1 MEILKAFVLLFT
13 VAVCQSQDECIE
25 VPSTC
30 TENGDIPYSMAKA
43 NGPMVNSAF
52 FSVDFILGASF
63 ACSDSIGNGLCLYLF
78 PPCSDQ
84 SPELFVCP
92 SVCPFDDQCPF
103 LGLFSEIMCSTIP
116 TSMPGDLK
124 EIYPGLCTYL
134 DEQTAPVTDIT
145 TTVGDPDDDVTQVTD
160 IQTDVVSQEVTI
172 MGTDSEVVQ
181 LTGDQTE
188 GDSVFA
194 TVTDTDGGQFGV
206 TDAQTGVVSDLVT
219 IMGTDSE
226 VVQLTD
232 DQTDGDTVFA
242 TATDTDGS
250 RVEVTD
256 AQTDVVSDLVT
267 IMGTDSEVVQLTGGQ
282 TPGDLVF
289 ATVTDT
295 DGSQVEV
302 TDAQTD
308 VVSDLVTIMGT
319 DSEVVQLTGDQ
330 TDGDTVFATA
340 TDTEGSQVDVTDAQT
355 DVISDLVTIMGT
367 DSEVVQLTGGQT
379 PGDLVFA
386 TVTDTDGGQFGVT
399 DTQTDVVSDLVTI
412 MGTNSDVVQLTGDQT
427 DGDSV
432 FATVTDSDGG
442 QFGLTDAQ
450 TDVVSDLVT
459 IMGTNSE
466 VVQLTGDQT
475 DGDTVFATATDTEG
489 SRVEVTDAQTDVVSD
504 LVTIMGT
511 DSEVVQI
518 TGDQTDGDTV
528 FATATDTDGSQVEV
542 TEAQTDVISD
552 LVTIMGTDS
561 EVVQLT
567 GGQTPGDLVF
577 ATTTDTD
584 GSQVEVTEAQT
595 DVISD
600 LVTIMGTD
608 SEVVQLT
615 GDQTERDT
623 VFATATDS
631 DGSQVEVTE
640 AQTDVV
646 SDLVTIMGTDSEV
659 VQLTGDQTDGD
670 TVFATATDSDGSQ
683 VEVTDAQTDV
693 ISDLVTIMGTDSEV
707 VQLTGGQTPG
717 DLVFATT
724 TDTEGSQV
732 EVTEAQT
739 DVVSDLVT
747 IMGTDSEVVQLTG
760 DQTERDT
767 VFATATD
774 SDGSQ
779 VEVTEAQT
787 DVVSDLV
794 TIMGTDSEVVQLT
807 GDQTDGDTVFATATD
822 SDGSQVEVTD
832 AQTDVISDLV
842 TIMGTDSEVVQL
854 TGGQTPGDLVFATTT
869 DTEGSQVEVTE
880 AQTDVVSD
888 LVTIMGT
895 DSEVVQLTGDQ
906 TDGNSVFATAT
917 ETDGSQVE
925 VTEAQT
931 DVVSDLVTIM
941 GTDSEV
947 VQLTG
952 DQTDGDS
959 VFATVTDTDGGQF
972 GVTDTQ
978 TDVVSDLVTIMGT
991 DSEDVQLTGDQTDGD
1006 SVFATVTDTDG
1017 GQFGVTDTQTD
1028 VVSDLVT
1035 IIGTDSEVVQLTGAQ
1050 TDGDTT
1056 VVSITNTDDDVEGV
1070 TDAQTNVVSDVV
1082 TIMVTDGDLI
1092 QGATA
1097 QTDGD
1102 SGSSSATVTDDDI
1115 SSTGIPTESASV
1127 LDDLLQTQA
1136 ARTSQFD
1143 SVTATANGTVGP
1155 PEDVIGLTEEVLP
1168 NESDVTT
1175 ITDGEDFQ
1183 CTPVTGMC
1191 TLYLPYGYATLDT
1204 VFPVNL
1210 DQPVN
1215 TVPEIRDNQFFSLI
1229 DCGFDLAV
1237 EVCGLL
1243 FPPCPSEGV
1252 TTEVCSYRCPL
1263 LEEACDI
1270 LNFLTP
1276 FDCSQLTF
1284 NDTGPDGRCS
1294 DGNPTSSPRFTGVT
1308 VAVDGSSTL
1317 PITELSDKVTDPE
1330 GVVVLTTEV
1339 ASEEMTEAISEV
1351 VSDLITDV
1359 DDIRSTEDVE
1369 DITRPT
1375 VVDVT
1380 LIATDLQ
1387 TDVITEIVSDV
1398 ATDIGTIRS
1407 TESEGEE
1414 LVPTTEIDS
1423 GTLLATAFVTDEL
1436 TEEVS
1441 EMVSDGR
1448 TDGDSIR
1455 STVGVSGVLLTD
1467 VRTDLVSDVDDA
1479 TDMLSNVFSD
1489 VVTVVDGIRTTDA
1502 QTNIP
1507 TNVNTDFLKTET
1519 DGVEVTAPLEE
1530 LETTEMLSTEIAV
1543 ECTGLTGMCQMYLQY
1558 NTSTID
1564 ALFPVNL
1571 ELLIPIE
1578 AVRLLDQ
1585 LILASCPTELIMDAC
1600 LVLNPPCPTEG
1611 VVVDLTPS
1619 QCNRLR
1625 QNCSV
1630 LNQIIPLNCSEASS
1644 TQTDSGGL
1652 VSQSNPTSSPRFT
1665 GVTVAVDGSSTSP
1678 MTEVSDIVT
1687 NPEGI
1692 VVLTTKVASEEMTE
1706 VISEVVSDLIT
1717 DVDEIRSTEDVEDI
1731 TRPTVVDVTLLAT
1744 DLQTDVI
1751 TEIVSDVATDIGT
1764 IRSTESEGE
1773 ELGPTTGVDSGT
1785 FLATAFVTD
1794 ELTEEVSEMVSDGRT
1809 DGDSIR
1815 STEGVSGVLLT
1826 DVRTELVSDV
1836 DDATDMLSNVFSDV
1850 VTVIDDKRTTETQ
1863 TDIPTNVNTDV
1874 LRTETDGVEVTAPLE
1889 ELETTE
1895 MLSTEIAVECTGLT
1909 GMCQM
1914 YLPYNTSTIDALFPV
1929 NLELLLP
1936 IEAVRLLDQLIL
1948 ASCPT
1953 ELIMDACLVLNPPCP
1968 TEGVVVDLTPSQCNR
1983 LRQNCSILNQIIP
1996 LNCSEASST
2005 QTDSGGLVSQSN
2017 PTSSPRFTGVTVAV
2031 DGSSTSPIIEVSDIV
2046 TDPEGVVVLTTEV
2059 ASEEM
2064 TEAISEV
2071 VSDLITDVDDIRSTE
2086 DVEDITR
2093 PTVVD
2098 VTLIATDLQTDVI
2111 SDIVSDVA
2119 TDIGTIRSTESEG
2132 EELVP
2137 TTEIDSGT
2145 LLATAF
2151 VTDELTE
2158 EVSEMVSDGRT
2169 DGDSIRSTVGVSG
2182 VLLTD
2187 VRTELVSDVDDA
2199 TDMLSNVFSDVVTVI
2214 DEIRTTETQ
2223 TDIPTNVNTDV
2234 LRTETDGVE
2243 VTAPLE
2249 ELETTEMLS
2258 TEIGRRCY
2266 SCNGIDECSQS
2277 LEELDQVTC
2286 SSLLVCSFINV
2297 TVQITGSPPE
2307 TIVSRGCFFDVEII
2321 GCISVR
2327 EYIDILLAVM
2337 PSFNEDIF
2345 TNETGAACF
2354 CDEDLCNTE
2363 IVFPIIG
2370 TPRATTEFAEDVT
2383 TIAPDD
2389 DETTLL
2395 TQPDDVMTSVQGAVQ
2410 CMEITG
2416 ICADLLP
2423 YQYSQLEPVFPF
2435 NQMMPLPFTNLLSVS
2450 QVVVISATCDDRL
2463 EDDACRM
2470 LFPPCPTEG
2479 VETVIC
2485 PQTCFD
2491 LIVDCDILHFFTPLD
2506 CSRFTSNV
2514 EIGDGL
2520 CLAGVEDL
2528 DPLVMVTDAKR
2539 QLDLESTTNI
2549 QPALPPQEI
2558 RVLECY
2564 ACSQNCA
2571 DVTNLPRTTC
2581 LMGEVCV
2588 AFNFSFGGMPVAFR
2602 GCLDSNTVVTGE
2614 CISGS
2619 QYLQLLSGA
2628 PVPPPATGL
2637 VCACNDSLC
2646 NDHVISYLDD
2656 LPVEP
2661 EVTTASLTGPRC
2673 YSCNG
2678 EANCSLPLDQQAI
2691 DQCLPGFICSVVNI
2705 TLEFEGLQG
2714 TQDISRGCFDIVE
2727 VGCLNSSG
2735 FIDKVV
2741 SPQFPAASDFLLSDS
2756 GSACYCDTDLCNT
2769 DISSLQD
2776 PCLRICTLEYAPVC
2790 GSDGFTYGNL
2800 CHFEVA
2806 QCLDPSLS
2814 YVTGECT
2821 PDTCLRPCTLEYAP
2835 VCGSDNI
2842 TYGNLCEFEV
2852 AQCLN
2857 PTLTYEDGECDP
2869 DTCLRPCTLEYAPV
2883 CGSDNITYSNLCEFE
2898 VAQCINPTLTYEDG
2912 ECDPELLC
2920 YVCLGEECEQ
2930 PLDELPV
2937 GTCQENEL
2945 CGFINVT
2952 VNLGPLLGNTTE
2964 IERNCV
2970 EVVEGVDGCLTADEY
2985 IDEYLGATVENVR
2998 QFILGASGTA
3008 CFCRESFCNA
3018 ALTIPGFSTEAVSNE
3033 FDFIEDSTEEAFTT
3047 TAVEGSTGVFST
3059 IPPVDDTPPSILNC
3073 PSDIIVT
3080 VPFGEEGAVAM
3091 WVEPDAEDE
3100 SGPTMMEFRSHPP
3113 NSFFT
3118 QGSTRVL
3125 YFFSD
3130 VAMNVAICTFTVT
3143 LEFED
3148 MPSCYVCSGDLECSQ
3163 PLEDLSSITC
3173 DENSTCNFVNVTLD
3187 FGPALGL
3194 GHDVSRD
3201 CVPRVEG
3208 LEGCITSDLY
3218 VKNFLLLEE
3227 DLLALIVDQTGAA
3240 CFCSENLCNAQLSE
3254 PEIDDMSTPS
3264 IEIPTSIEFEVTTV
3278 MNSPVTEPGLQC
3290 YMCFGEEECS
3300 LPIDTL
3306 NVTTCDEGFT
3316 CGFINITAEIIGVGP
3331 LLDFSRN
3338 CVFQVEGVNGCV
3350 DGEMYVDKY
3359 IGTDFPDVRDFISSG
3374 VGTACFCSENLCN
3387 TELREPDPLLTTPF
3401 EVLETTEVLTT
3412 EIAQTEFTTLG
3423 ALSTLPVTT
3432 FDLVCYVCD
3441 GEDECSLPLD
3451 ELNTEVCDE
3460 FSVCSFINVTVD
3472 FGPVLGTA
3480 IDFFRSCVAAVE
3492 GVEGC
3497 IAAERYVDDYIGAEF
3512 SDVRDFIMG
3521 EVGTACFCDDQLCNA
3536 ELGEPEELTS
3546 LSPVSPT
3553 AVTTFDLV
3561 CYVCDGEDE
3570 CSLPLDELNTEVCD
3584 EFSVCSFINVT
3595 VDFGPVL
3602 GTAIDFFRSCVQA
3615 VEGVE
3620 GCITAERYV
3629 DDYIGA
3635 EFSDVR
3641 DFIMGEVGTACF
3653 CDDQLCNAELGE
3665 PEELTSLSPVS
3676 TMSVTTFDLVCYVC
3690 DGEDECSLPLDELNT
3705 EVCDEFSVCSFINV
3719 TVDFG
3724 PVLGT
3729 AIDFFRSCAPAVEGV
3744 EGCITAERYVDDYI
3758 GAEFSDVRDFI
3769 MGEVG
3774 TACFCEDQLCNSE
3787 LGEPEELTSLSP
3799 VSTMSVTTF
3808 DLVCYVCDGEDECS
3822 LPLDELNTEV
3832 CDEFSVCS
3840 FINVTVDF
3848 GPVLGT
3854 AIDFFRSC
3862 APAVEGVEGCITA
3875 ERYVDDYIGAEFS
3888 DVRDFIMG
3896 EVGTACFCEDQLCNS
3911 ELGEPEELTSLSPVS
3926 PTAVTTFDLVC
3937 YICDGEDE
3945 CSLPLDELNTEVCDE
3960 SSVCLFINVTVDFG
3974 PVLGTAIDFFRS
3986 CVPAVEGVEGCITA
4000 ERYVD
4005 DYIGA
4010 EFSDVRDFI
4019 MGEVG
4024 TACFCDDQLC
4034 NTELGEPD
4042 VEELTTFGEAAST
4055 LPVTTFE
4062 TESTTTEGF
4071 PTELTSLSPA
4081 SPTAVTSFDLVCYV
4095 CEGEDECSLPLDE
4108 LNTEVCDEF
4117 SVCLF
4122 INVTVDFGPVL
4133 GTAIDFFRSCAPAV
4147 EGVEGCITA
4156 ERYVD
4161 DYIGADFPEVRDFIM
4176 GEVGTA
4182 CFCDDQLCN
4191 TELGEPEELTSLSPV
4206 VPTAVTTFDLVCYV
4220 CDGEDECSLPL
4231 DELNTEVCD
4240 EFSVCSFI
4248 NVTVDFGPVL
4258 GTAIDFFRSCA
4269 PAVEGVEGCIT
4280 AERYVDDFIG
4290 ADFPEV
4296 RDFIMGEVGTACFCD
4311 DQLCNTEL
4319 GEPEVEEFTT
4329 FGPAATTL
4337 PVTTLETESTTTER
4351 FSTEQTSL
4359 GPVSPTVVTT
4369 FDLVCYVC
4377 EGEDECSLPL
4387 DELNTEVCDEF
4398 SVCSF
4403 INVTVDFGPVL
4414 GTAID
4419 FFRSCVAAVEG
4430 VEGCITAERY
4440 VDDFIGA
4447 DFPEV
4452 RDFIMGEVGTA
4463 CFCDDQLC
4471 NTELGEPE
4479 EVTSL
4484 SPVSPTAVTTFDLV
4498 CYVCDGEDECS
4509 LPLDELNTEVCDE
4522 LSVCS
4527 FINVTVDFGPV
4538 LGTAID
4544 FFRSCAP
4551 AVEGVEGCITAERYV
4566 DDFIGADF
4574 PEVRN
4579 FIISE
4584 VGTACF
4590 CDDQLCNTEL
4600 GEPDVEEL
4608 TTFGEAA
4615 STLPVTT
4622 LETESTT
4629 TEGFPTELTS
4639 LSPVSPTAVTTFD
4652 LVCYVCD
4659 GEDECSLP
4667 LDELNTEVCDEFS
4680 VCSFINVTVDF
4691 GPVLGTAIDFFR
4703 SCVAAVEGV
4712 EGCITAER
4720 YVDDFIGADF
4730 PEVRNF
4736 IISEVGTACF
4746 CDDQLCNTELGEP
4759 DVEEFTTFGPAAT
4772 TLPVTTLETESTTTE
4787 RFSTELTSLSPVS
4800 PTAMTTFD
4808 LVCYVCDGEDECS
4821 LPLDELNTEVCDE
4834 FSVCSFINVT
4844 VDFGPV
4850 LGTAIDFF
4858 RSCAPAVEGVEGC
4871 ITAERYVDD
4880 FIGADFPEVR
4890 DFIIS
4895 EVGTACFCDDQLCNT
4910 ELEEPDVEEFTTF
4923 GPAATTLPVT
4933 TLETESTTTEGF
4945 PTAVECL
4952 YCTSL
4957 ESCSNPVE
4965 TIICELGEQC
4975 ATTNVSLVLN
4985 GDSAFPESSML
4996 TSRGCLPAE
5005 WRPFDRDCL
5014 TSGELIQFLAA
5025 ENPTLRD
5032 VSGSIGASC
5041 FCDGDRCN
5049 ELTIEIVDLVPPTTM
5064 PPVITTPTPS
5074 LPPPPAACV
5083 SIPSPCSS
5091 LLPYSY
5097 ATAGFDFPNNF
5108 LFSVDMI
5115 RSVVPASQ
5123 TCSVQAL
5130 PAACSVLYPPCPTL
5144 NIQTGPCL
5152 DSCTGLSTTCPIVAY
5167 LISLDCSIFGNNVL
5181 ETGIEGV
5188 CDPGDEIT
5196 APPLVADMED
5206 PLVSCGPDI
5215 ELVVPF
5221 GSAGDN
5227 VFFPPCTAIDNS
5239 GTAVFLSSTDD
5250 SGDFFPTGRNIVTFL
5265 FIDPSGNIGVGSF
5278 FIILTEEADME
5289 APVVSCGDDITVEA
5303 PRGSTGISVTFPP
5316 CTGVD
5321 NSGTTF
5327 LLSQSHQSGQL
5338 FQFGTT
5344 TVTFLFSDPSGLVG
5358 QGSFNITVNEAPVG
5372 PCDASPC
5379 INGGICVP
5387 DTNTGFRCFCT
5398 GGFTGPLC
5406 ESGIPPIITGCPT
5419 DLNVTVELG
5428 IQDGTA
5434 VTWIEP
5440 VGTDPFFGTEVTPF
5454 PPPFVPG
5461 QILPI
5466 GSSEILYIFQSAAGG
5481 IATCQFVVEVI
5492 PVDTT
5497 PPFII
5502 GCPANIT
5509 QAPSPGINSV
5519 PITWIEPIPID
5530 ISQMVSL
5537 LFRSEAPGATFDIG
5551 TTTLVTYQFA
5561 DEAGNAASCEFF
5573 VTIEPIVIEI
5583 LNCPEDI
5590 EILGTAST
5598 AVLWTPPTAID
5609 QFGTTIMP
5617 SSSHN
5622 PGDVFDVGEVVSVT
5636 YLFFSGSVT
5645 AECVFTV
5652 SVVDPCMDGPC
5663 QNGGTCFAFS
5673 LDFAFCQ
5680 CPDGYVGEF
5689 CEIGEACAS
5698 SPCQNGGTCLSF
5710 PNQFL
5715 CVCPQLFSG
5724 VVCSETLSEVDLVPP
5739 VIQGCPGNIE
5749 VPLDIGT
5756 FVMVNWEPPTAIDS
5770 QGVAMLIESPALMP
5784 GGFFTIGTVPIAYVF
5799 SDDAG
5804 NTARCDF
5811 NITVFQA
5818 AITLCNP
5825 NPCMNGG
5832 MCSLDTT
5839 VPSGRTCTCLAIFS
5853 GEICENSLMDNNPP
5867 IIINCPEDIF
5877 VLAEGP
5883 LTSVSWTPPIAF
5895 DIASRSI
5902 EVSVPPSPSG
5912 DYPPGVFQIDYI
5924 YRDEAFNEAVCSFNI
5939 TVAGPVL
5946 LGCPEDIM
5954 VVAEGPLTFVSW
5966 TPPTAFDFEGPT
5978 FEVSVPRNPFDL
5990 YPPGVFQI
5998 DYIYRDEAFN
6008 EAGCSF
6014 NITVT
6019 DVGDTNPPNITNC
6032 PGDITR
6038 MLQSSTASFE
6048 FVIWDM
6054 LIVIDA
6060 EGPVSI
6066 VAAPPSSFGL
6076 YEVGTR
6082 EIEYIYAD
6090 AAGNEARC
6098 AFNITITAFDVRPP
6112 VISDCPSDMVVV
6124 AASML
6129 GDQAFLIWTLP
6140 TAEDESGGGVRL
6152 VAGPV
6157 PPIGVFDLGLSTVTY
6172 VFSDDAGNNAT
6183 CSFDVT
6189 VLPAVNDTQLTIM
6202 DCPVDIVQ
6210 PAMNPPDPL
6219 GTFVFWTAPTAM
6231 NAQGG
6236 PVQQSSGPNVP
6247 FGFFQIGTST
6257 ITYEFSDAPD
6267 NRAVCSFTVTIF
6279 DPNAMPANDTVVLV
6293 EVLADFD
6300 GEIDLEWSQYLDREV
6315 TGFDIERL
6323 INGEWNTVRSFSEI
6337 TRQDVVNVGIA
6348 NGVRIL
6354 AMISNGTSNSDSN
6367 PNLFASYRGR
6377 ISGDTTVRWAQ
6388 PGDVTVAA
6396 VEVSIRQDL
6405 VTEFTDTILT
6415 GESTMINRVLGPS
6428 IETEIT
6434 ISPTLPL

>member
-3412 EIAQTEFTTLG
+3412 EIDNTSPFSTEGMPITAPSSLLCYVCSDEECDLPLEELSTQVCDGGQICAVVNVYANFLASGLGIAHDLYRACVPASEGLDGCITAERYIDDFIGLQVNDIRELVSSENGTACFCDEDLCNRNITEPEIATQTEFTTLG

-3676 TMSVTTFDLVCYVC
+3676 
-3690 DGEDECSLPLDELNT
+3690 
-3705 EVCDEFSVCSFINV
+3705 
-3719 TVDFG
+3719 
-3724 PVLGT
+3724 
-3729 AIDFFRSCAPAVEGV
+3729 
-3744 EGCITAERYVDDYI
+3744 
-3758 GAEFSDVRDFI
+3758 
-3769 MGEVG
+3769 
-3774 TACFCEDQLCNSE
+3774 
-3787 LGEPEELTSLSP
+3787 
-3799 VSTMSVTTF
+3799 
-3808 DLVCYVCDGEDECS
+3808 
-3822 LPLDELNTEV
+3822 
-3832 CDEFSVCS
+3832 
-3840 FINVTVDF
+3840 
-3848 GPVLGT
+3848 
-3854 AIDFFRSC
+3854 
-3862 APAVEGVEGCITA
+3862 
-3875 ERYVDDYIGAEFS
+3875 
-3888 DVRDFIMG
+3888 
-3896 EVGTACFCEDQLCNS
+3896 
-3911 ELGEPEELTSLSPVS
+3911 
-3926 PTAVTTFDLVC
+3926 PTAVTTF
-3937 YICDGEDE
+3937 
-3945 CSLPLDELNTEVCDE
+3945 
-3960 SSVCLFINVTVDFG
+3960 
-3974 PVLGTAIDFFRS
+3974 
-3986 CVPAVEGVEGCITA
+3986 
-4000 ERYVD
+4000 
-4005 DYIGA
+4005 
-4010 EFSDVRDFI
+4010 
-4019 MGEVG
+4019 
-4024 TACFCDDQLC
+4024 
-4034 NTELGEPD
+4034 
-4042 VEELTTFGEAAST
+4042 
-4055 LPVTTFE
+4055 
-4062 TESTTTEGF
+4062 
-4071 PTELTSLSPA
+4071 
-4081 SPTAVTSFDLVCYV
+4081 
-4095 CEGEDECSLPLDE
+4095 
-4108 LNTEVCDEF
+4108 
-4117 SVCLF
+4117 
-4122 INVTVDFGPVL
+4122 
-4133 GTAIDFFRSCAPAV
+4133 
-4147 EGVEGCITA
+4147 
-4156 ERYVD
+4156 
-4161 DYIGADFPEVRDFIM
+4161 
-4176 GEVGTA
+4176 
-4182 CFCDDQLCN
+4182 
-4191 TELGEPEELTSLSPV
+4191 ELTSLSPV

>member
-3412 EIAQTEFTTLG
+3412 EIDNTSPFSTEGMPITAPSSLLCYVCSDEECDLPLEELSTQVCDGGQICAVVNVYANFLASGLGIAHDLYRACVPASEGLDGCITAERYIDDFIGLQVNDIRELVSSENGTACFCDEDLCNRNITEPEIATQTEFTTLG

-3676 TMSVTTFDLVCYVC
+3676 
-3690 DGEDECSLPLDELNT
+3690 
-3705 EVCDEFSVCSFINV
+3705 
-3719 TVDFG
+3719 
-3724 PVLGT
+3724 
-3729 AIDFFRSCAPAVEGV
+3729 
-3744 EGCITAERYVDDYI
+3744 
-3758 GAEFSDVRDFI
+3758 
-3769 MGEVG
+3769 
-3774 TACFCEDQLCNSE
+3774 
-3787 LGEPEELTSLSP
+3787 
-3799 VSTMSVTTF
+3799 
-3808 DLVCYVCDGEDECS
+3808 
-3822 LPLDELNTEV
+3822 
-3832 CDEFSVCS
+3832 
-3840 FINVTVDF
+3840 
-3848 GPVLGT
+3848 
-3854 AIDFFRSC
+3854 
-3862 APAVEGVEGCITA
+3862 
-3875 ERYVDDYIGAEFS
+3875 
-3888 DVRDFIMG
+3888 
-3896 EVGTACFCEDQLCNS
+3896 
-3911 ELGEPEELTSLSPVS
+3911 
-3926 PTAVTTFDLVC
+3926 
-3937 YICDGEDE
+3937 
-3945 CSLPLDELNTEVCDE
+3945 
-3960 SSVCLFINVTVDFG
+3960 
-3974 PVLGTAIDFFRS
+3974 
-3986 CVPAVEGVEGCITA
+3986 
-4000 ERYVD
+4000 
-4005 DYIGA
+4005 
-4010 EFSDVRDFI
+4010 
-4019 MGEVG
+4019 
-4024 TACFCDDQLC
+4024 
-4034 NTELGEPD
+4034 
-4042 VEELTTFGEAAST
+4042 
-4055 LPVTTFE
+4055 
-4062 TESTTTEGF
+4062 
-4071 PTELTSLSPA
+4071 
-4081 SPTAVTSFDLVCYV
+4081 
-4095 CEGEDECSLPLDE
+4095 
-4108 LNTEVCDEF
+4108 
-4117 SVCLF
+4117 
-4122 INVTVDFGPVL
+4122 
-4133 GTAIDFFRSCAPAV
+4133 
-4147 EGVEGCITA
+4147 
-4156 ERYVD
+4156 
-4161 DYIGADFPEVRDFIM
+4161 
-4176 GEVGTA
+4176 
-4182 CFCDDQLCN
+4182 
-4191 TELGEPEELTSLSPV
+4191 
-4206 VPTAVTTFDLVCYV
+4206 PTAVTTFDLVCYV

>member
-3412 EIAQTEFTTLG
+3412 EIDNTSPFSTEGMPITAPSSLLCYVCSDEECDLPLEELSTQVCDGGQICAVVNVYANFLASGLGIAHDLYRACVPASEGLDGCITAERYIDDFIGLQVNDIRELVSSENGTACFCDEDLCNRNITEPEIATQTEFTTLG

-4191 TELGEPEELTSLSPV
+4191 TELGEPE
-4206 VPTAVTTFDLVCYV
+4206 
-4220 CDGEDECSLPL
+4220 
-4231 DELNTEVCD
+4231 
-4240 EFSVCSFI
+4240 
-4248 NVTVDFGPVL
+4248 
-4258 GTAIDFFRSCA
+4258 
-4269 PAVEGVEGCIT
+4269 
-4280 AERYVDDFIG
+4280 
-4290 ADFPEV
+4290 
-4296 RDFIMGEVGTACFCD
+4296 
-4311 DQLCNTEL
+4311 
-4319 GEPEVEEFTT
+4319 
-4329 FGPAATTL
+4329 
-4337 PVTTLETESTTTER
+4337 
-4351 FSTEQTSL
+4351 
-4359 GPVSPTVVTT
+4359 
-4369 FDLVCYVC
+4369 
-4377 EGEDECSLPL
+4377 
-4387 DELNTEVCDEF
+4387 
-4398 SVCSF
+4398 
-4403 INVTVDFGPVL
+4403 
-4414 GTAID
+4414 
-4419 FFRSCVAAVEG
+4419 
-4430 VEGCITAERY
+4430 
-4440 VDDFIGA
+4440 
-4447 DFPEV
+4447 
-4452 RDFIMGEVGTA
+4452 
-4463 CFCDDQLC
+4463 
-4471 NTELGEPE
+4471 
-4479 EVTSL
+4479 
-4484 SPVSPTAVTTFDLV
+4484 
-4498 CYVCDGEDECS
+4498 
-4509 LPLDELNTEVCDE
+4509 
-4522 LSVCS
+4522 
-4527 FINVTVDFGPV
+4527 
-4538 LGTAID
+4538 
-4544 FFRSCAP
+4544 
-4551 AVEGVEGCITAERYV
+4551 
-4566 DDFIGADF
+4566 
-4574 PEVRN
+4574 
-4579 FIISE
+4579 
-4584 VGTACF
+4584 
-4590 CDDQLCNTEL
+4590 
-4600 GEPDVEEL
+4600 
-4608 TTFGEAA
+4608 
-4615 STLPVTT
+4615 
-4622 LETESTT
+4622 
-4629 TEGFPTELTS
+4629 
-4639 LSPVSPTAVTTFD
+4639 
-4652 LVCYVCD
+4652 
-4659 GEDECSLP
+4659 
-4667 LDELNTEVCDEFS
+4667 
-4680 VCSFINVTVDF
+4680 
-4691 GPVLGTAIDFFR
+4691 
-4703 SCVAAVEGV
+4703 
-4712 EGCITAER
+4712 
-4720 YVDDFIGADF
+4720 
-4730 PEVRNF
+4730 
-4736 IISEVGTACF
+4736 
-4746 CDDQLCNTELGEP
+4746 
-4759 DVEEFTTFGPAAT
+4759 
-4772 TLPVTTLETESTTTE
+4772 
-4787 RFSTELTSLSPVS
+4787 ELTSLSPVS